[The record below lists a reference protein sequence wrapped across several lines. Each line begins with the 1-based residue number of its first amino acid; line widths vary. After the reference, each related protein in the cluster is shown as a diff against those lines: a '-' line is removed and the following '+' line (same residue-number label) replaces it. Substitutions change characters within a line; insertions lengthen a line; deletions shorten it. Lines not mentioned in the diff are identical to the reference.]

1 MSSNNVVV
9 SIIQDREFKN
19 YLNSISNNVREIKDI
34 ICNLDSRHITTER
47 LALLSGLITEDTA
60 KLLSITN
67 DRLNA
72 IEKSIDTLNEKIE
85 TIADI
90 INRLDKEGK

>member
-19 YLNSISNNVREIKDI
+19 YLNSISNNVREIKDR
-34 ICNLDSRHITTER
+34 ICNLDSRDITTGR

-67 DRLNA
+67 DRLND

-85 TIADI
+85 AITDT

>member
-1 MSSNNVVV
+1 MPYNNVVV
-9 SIIQDREFKN
+9 SVIQDREFKN
-19 YLNSISNNVREIKDI
+19 YLNSISNNVKEIKDR
-34 ICNLDSRHITTER
+34 ICNLDSGDITTAR

-67 DRLNA
+67 DRLND

-85 TIADI
+85 AIIDT